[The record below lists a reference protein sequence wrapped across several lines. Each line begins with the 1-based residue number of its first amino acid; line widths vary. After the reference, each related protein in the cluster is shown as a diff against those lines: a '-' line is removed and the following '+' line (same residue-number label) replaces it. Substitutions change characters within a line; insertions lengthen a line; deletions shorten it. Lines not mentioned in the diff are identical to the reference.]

1 MCVWLWVILTPELL
15 FDFQG
20 VFHSVCQCSDSRQ
33 TSVCSSKNMPI
44 GKTEKCLYF
53 LSDAQVILTVFFLLF
68 FLSLFYDS
76 SVPDATM
83 QVSLFQLF
91 NMKTGIFLGCITIM
105 VFQRNYI

>member
-33 TSVCSSKNMPI
+33 TSVCSSKNTPI

-53 LSDAQVILTVFFLLF
+53 LSDAQVILTVFFSS
-68 FLSLFYDS
+68 FLSFSFSMTPPFL
-76 SVPDATM
+76 M
-83 QVSLFQLF
+83 QQ
-91 NMKTGIFLGCITIM
+91 C
-105 VFQRNYI
+105 R